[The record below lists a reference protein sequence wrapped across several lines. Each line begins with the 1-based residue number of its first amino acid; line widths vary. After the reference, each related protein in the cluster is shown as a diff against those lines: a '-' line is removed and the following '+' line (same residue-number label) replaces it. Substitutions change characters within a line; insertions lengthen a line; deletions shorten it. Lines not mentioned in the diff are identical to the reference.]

1 MFIQPD
7 ADGPTLRPGSGGTA
21 ATPSRGQARAQSGGR
36 DAGRTGQRTLLLM
49 GSALL
54 LAAPLAFFEPAAHW
68 ADDPELFRLLR
79 GMAGLKGVMVAIAFT
94 AVWWR
99 LGREL
104 APRLASTYVGGVW
117 AIALATGL
125 IWQLTAVPTA
135 SALFHGAIIALLV
148 AAWRDIERPNRLP
161 PAGRPSATLNPTTGG
176 TRPPASSRRPRRSAP
191 R

>member
-1 MFIQPD
+1 MYRSPFSTARTPTRDPSRPSPGIPD
-7 ADGPTLRPGSGGTA
+7 AGWRA
-21 ATPSRGQARAQSGGR
+21 AWTRR
-36 DAGRTGQRTLLLM
+36 RTLLLM

-54 LAAPLAFFEPAAHW
+54 LAAPLALFEPGAHW

-79 GMAGLKGVMVAIAFT
+79 GMAGLKGVMVIIAFT

-99 LGREL
+99 LGRGL
-104 APRLASTYVGGVW
+104 TPRLASTYVGGVW
-117 AIALATGL
+117 AVALATGL
-125 IWQLTAVPTA
+125 IWQLTAVPAA

-161 PAGRPSATLNPTTGG
+161 PAGRSSATLNPTTGG
-176 TRPPASSRRPRRSAP
+176 TPPPASSRRPRRSAP